1 MIGDI
6 LVLSAC
12 QASERARGGGR
23 WGASR
28 KIELYE
34 SILLHAKL
42 SFTKALRKQFEVL
55 EQREKSKR
63 KREDLDA
70 LERIQQA
77 IAQKKHRLSQS
88 NEGSKARITAEIVLL
103 EIEEKKIKAL
113 LDDGRQITG
122 C

>member
-1 MIGDI
+1 
-6 LVLSAC
+6 V
-12 QASERARGGGR
+12 
-23 WGASR
+23 
-28 KIELYE
+28 YE
-34 SILLHAKL
+34 
-42 SFTKALRKQFEVL
+42 ALRKQFEVL

-88 NEGSKARITAEIVLL
+88 YEGSKARITAEIVLL